1 MTLCIQ
7 SRCIEKRIHQKV
19 VVGEAE
25 AVALQTQRMAHKY
38 LGNQY

>member
-1 MTLCIQ
+1 MLCTHRKYIKTGKQ
-7 SRCIEKRIHQKV
+7 EVV